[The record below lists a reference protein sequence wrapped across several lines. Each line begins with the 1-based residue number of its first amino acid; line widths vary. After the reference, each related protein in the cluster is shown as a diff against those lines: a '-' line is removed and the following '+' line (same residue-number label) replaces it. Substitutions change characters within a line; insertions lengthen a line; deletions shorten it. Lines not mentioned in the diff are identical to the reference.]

1 MPKEIDWR
9 SVSGMGNVASATR
22 NHYIPQYYGC
32 CWAHGTPSATRVKNR
47 GILWSSME
55 NSPLNSMED

>member
-9 SVSGMGNVASATR
+9 SVPGMGNVASATR

-32 CWAHGTPSATRVKNR
+32 CWAHGTPSATCVKNL
-47 GILWSSME
+47 GILWSSKE
-55 NSPLNSMED
+55 NSP